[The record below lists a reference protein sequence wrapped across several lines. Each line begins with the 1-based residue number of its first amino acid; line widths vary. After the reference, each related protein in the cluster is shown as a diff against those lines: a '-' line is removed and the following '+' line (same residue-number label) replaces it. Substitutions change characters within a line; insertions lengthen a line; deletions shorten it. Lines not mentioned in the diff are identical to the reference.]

1 MKLLASLNTPVTRE
15 RYALVGISL
24 MLFKYALD
32 ALIAWVFFDKF
43 WSPRKYIIW
52 PDGDTV
58 TLFTLSQY
66 ERIFGLTMLA
76 LSIPFIIIGTVM
88 TFRRLLSADL
98 PRVLVVLFFV
108 PILNL
113 FLIGLLCLLPAKEE
127 GLPLGQGEDPEKPTE
142 KLVPPTWGVCF
153 RSTVVSCMITVPLA
167 FFGANILQNYGFGL
181 FIGLPFAHGFFSVL
195 SYGWRNPQPFGS
207 CMRVGFYSSVL
218 AFLMLFFLGIEGAI
232 CLIMFIPM
240 GLVLSLLGSLLGYLV
255 QRRPFS
261 QTVFPL
267 LLLLQV
273 PGLPLLMGMEQ
284 ILQDASPV
292 REVISVIE
300 INAPPEKVWS
310 QVIAFPPIPDA
321 NRHWMFL
328 TGIAYPIR
336 AEIEGKGVGA
346 IRNCIFSTG
355 PFVEPITR
363 WDEPNRLSFDVT
375 SQPCPMKEWSPYNI
389 HPPHLDHH
397 LISKKGEFRLIRL
410 EGNRTRLEGS
420 TWYSNNMW
428 PNGYW
433 GIWSDAVIHG
443 IHLRVLDHIR
453 TEAEKLQ

>member
-1 MKLLASLNTPVTRE
+1 MKLIHFLNSPVSRE
-15 RYALVGISL
+15 RYALVGVIL
-24 MLFKYALD
+24 MLLKYAID
-32 ALIAWVFFDKF
+32 VWVAWVFFEKF

-58 TLFTLSQY
+58 TLLNLMPD

-76 LSIPFIIIGTVM
+76 LSIPFVIIGVVM
-88 TFRRLLSADL
+88 TFRRLVSADL
-98 PRVLVVLFFV
+98 PKVLVVLFFV

-113 FLIGLLCLLPAKEE
+113 FLIGLLCLMPARLTSSLE
-127 GLPLGQGEDPEKPTE
+127 PDVHPEIPTGGP
-142 KLVPPTWGVCF
+142 VAPSWGVIF

-167 FFGANILQNYGFGL
+167 FFCANILQNYGFGL
-181 FIGLPFAHGFFSVL
+181 FLGLPFAHGFFSVL
-195 SYGWRNPQPFGS
+195 SYGWRNPQSFGS
-207 CMRVGFYSSVL
+207 CMKVGFYSSLL
-218 AFLMLFFLGIEGAI
+218 AFLMLFFFGLEGAI
-232 CLIMFIPM
+232 CLIMFMPM
-240 GLVLSLLGSLLGYLV
+240 GLVLCLLGSLLGYLV
-255 QRRPFS
+255 QRRPHS
-261 QTVFPL
+261 RTAFPL
-267 LLLLQV
+267 LLLLQI
-273 PGLPLLMGMEQ
+273 PGLPLLMGMER
-284 ILQDASPV
+284 ILQDTPPI
-292 REVISVIE
+292 REVVSVIE

-310 QVIAFPPIPDA
+310 QVIAFPPIPES

-328 TGIAYPIR
+328 TGVAYPIR
-336 AEIEGKGVGA
+336 AEIEGRGVGA

-355 PFVEPITR
+355 PFVEPITC

-389 HPPHLDHH
+389 HPPHLEHH
-397 LISKKGEFRLIRL
+397 IVSKKGEFRLVRL

-453 TEAEKLQ
+453 QEAEKSE

>member
-1 MKLLASLNTPVTRE
+1 MKLIHSLNTPVTRE
-15 RYALVGISL
+15 RYAFVGISL
-24 MLFKYALD
+24 MLLKYAID
-32 ALIAWVFFDKF
+32 VWVAWMFFNKF

-58 TLFTLSQY
+58 TLLNLNPD
-66 ERIFGLTMLA
+66 ERVFALTMLA

-88 TFRRLLSADL
+88 TFRRLVSADL
-98 PRVLVVLFFV
+98 PRWLVVLFFV
-108 PILNL
+108 PVLNL
-113 FLIGLLCLLPAKEE
+113 FLIGLLCLLPARVIR
-127 GLPLGQGEDPEKPTE
+127 PLEQVNNPETSTSKF
-142 KLVPPTWGVCF
+142 VVPTWGVIF

-195 SYGWRNPQPFGS
+195 SFGWHNPQPFGS
-207 CMRVGFYSSVL
+207 CMKVGFYSSVL
-218 AFLMLFFLGIEGAI
+218 AFLLLFFLGIEGAI
-232 CLIMFIPM
+232 CLIMFMPM
-240 GLVLSLLGSLLGYLV
+240 GLVLSLLGCLLGYLV
-255 QRRPFS
+255 QRRPYS
-261 QTVFPL
+261 QTAFPL

-273 PGLPLLMGMEQ
+273 PGLPLLMGMER
-284 ILQDASPV
+284 IIQDASPV

-310 QVIAFPPIPDA
+310 QVIAFPPIPEA

-336 AEIEGKGVGA
+336 AEIEGRGIGA

-453 TEAEKLQ
+453 VEAEKLQ